1 MPIEVEDIAE
11 PAPVATD
18 ESQGPGGVAER
29 PAQEPLE
36 AEAPAQVGAV
46 EQPTPAPKK
55 RGRPPGS
62 KNKPKADPEE
72 PAPVLEAP
80 KAKPKPA
87 AKKVKVA
94 PPPPPSESEE
104 DESEEDPEPPP
115 SPATQRRAQWA
126 HYRQRQV
133 DAHQSRVAGYTR
145 ALEKCCTFENHADAR
160 SECTIRRAPRRA

>member
-18 ESQGPGGVAER
+18 ESQGPEGVAER
-29 PAQEPLE
+29 PVQEPVE
-36 AEAPAQVGAV
+36 AEAPAQGGLV
-46 EQPTPAPKK
+46 EQATPAPKK

-62 KNKPKADPEE
+62 KNKPKAEE

-145 ALEKCCTFENHADAR
+145 ALDKMLHF
-160 SECTIRRAPRRA
+160 

>member
-11 PAPVATD
+11 TAPVATD
-18 ESQGPGGVAER
+18 ESQGPEGGAAER
-29 PAQEPLE
+29 PTQEPLE
-36 AEAPAQVGAV
+36 AEA
-46 EQPTPAPKK
+46 PAPKK

-62 KNKPKADPEE
+62 KNKPKAEE

-80 KAKPKPA
+80 KAKPKP

-115 SPATQRRAQWA
+115 SPVTQRRAQWA

-145 ALEKCCTFENHADAR
+145 ALEKMLHF
-160 SECTIRRAPRRA
+160 